1 MQQNKLADAEEV
13 FGAADLAL
21 TPISAPALPARVPQP
36 TNVVTPADLLNIA
49 MQTGD
54 KDMERLERLM
64 AMDIR
69 YRELQE
75 KDRQRDAM
83 LAFEADF
90 AAFKG
95 ENVIIPKDKF
105 VDRGNGGSFMQAEFD
120 SVCRLLSPAL
130 SKHGFGFRHKQRFGT
145 NVVTDAEGGQSTF
158 PWVWVTC
165 ILSHKGGHRDELEL
179 EGPADSQ
186 KVNSAIQNAQSAA
199 SLLKRQSLLAIT
211 GTPTGGEDDESKLAA
226 GRGKGGK
233 AGKGDA
239 TASVSVAGTPQ
250 YESLMQAGH
259 ARAGE
264 GVKSLTDWWGKLTK
278 DERDLVGA
286 KFGELKKAAAG
297 VRP

>member
-1 MQQNKLADAEEV
+1 MQTKQLADAEEV
-13 FGAADLAL
+13 FGGSDLAL
-21 TPISAPALPARVPQP
+21 TPIAPPAVPARAPQP

-54 KDMERLERLM
+54 QDMERLERLM

-95 ENVIIPKDKF
+95 ENIIIPKDKF

-120 SVCRLLSPAL
+120 SVCRMLSPAL
-130 SKHGFGFRHKQRFGT
+130 SKHGFGFRHKQRFGSNT
-145 NVVTDAEGGQSTF
+145 TTDIEGNQSTF

-165 ILSHKGGHRDELEL
+165 ILSHRSGHSDSLDL
-179 EGPADSQ
+179 DGPADSQ
-186 KVNSAIQNAQSAA
+186 KVNTAIQNAQSAA

-211 GTPTGGEDDESKLAA
+211 GTATGGEDDENKLVA

-233 AGKGDA
+233 GDA
-239 TASVSVAGTPQ
+239 APTVSVAGTPQ
-250 YESLMQAGH
+250 YESLMNAGQLH
-259 ARAGE
+259 AAKGME
-264 GVKSLTDWWGKLTK
+264 PLTAWWGGLTK

-286 KFGELKKAAAG
+286 KFGDLKKTAQK
-297 VRP
+297 VRS